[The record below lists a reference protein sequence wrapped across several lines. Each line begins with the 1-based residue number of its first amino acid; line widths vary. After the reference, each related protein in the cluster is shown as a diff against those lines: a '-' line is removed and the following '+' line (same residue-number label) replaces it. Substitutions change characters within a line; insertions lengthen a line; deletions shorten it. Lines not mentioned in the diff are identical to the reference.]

1 MLEQYEKCFKACD
14 IRGITETQLDEKF
27 MYILGKGMGKY
38 FAQENGKEMKMLIW
52 CDVRESNTKYLP
64 HFLKGLQEEG
74 IHHIAFAKFW
84 NEDETK
90 YPFGI
95 ASTEITYYLGQHD
108 FDIGIAVTA
117 SHNPKEYLWMK
128 FFDKEV
134 NLLPS
139 ELLKHCFEEAY
150 FEGEYDKVLPEMID
164 TTYEQSLIQEKKVR
178 FFDFLKEKWNQIS
191 KKYKIVV
198 DFSTGA
204 WITVEKEF
212 LTMMQAKHEL
222 VFIND
227 YADGSFSA
235 HESDTSDRKN
245 YEQLAQ
251 KVKDE
256 NADFGIMFDGDV
268 DRIGFV
274 TWDGEVINCD
284 IVTAIIANQVL
295 QTSEVKGDIVFD
307 SMSSKIIEDTAE
319 KYGVKGIRYKTGR
332 FFINEKL
339 AEVQGVLGGEASG
352 HYMFHETGGFE
363 MPLLALYYVLCELQN
378 YSTFQAMIQQY
389 MVYFKTPIM
398 SYKTEKKAEIL
409 EKVKEEFWMY
419 HQEYLDGVSVF
430 ADDFWCNVRPSNN
443 EPKMRYVVE
452 AETEAKKDEIS
463 QKIERI
469 IQG

>member
-27 MYILGKGMGKY
+27 MYILWKGMGKY

-84 NEDETK
+84 NEDERK

-164 TTYEQSLIQEKKVR
+164 TTYEQPLIQEKKVR

-212 LTMMQAKHEL
+212 LTMMQIKHDL
-222 VFIND
+222 IFIND
-227 YADGSFSA
+227 YAMIN
-235 HESDTSDRKN
+235 R
-245 YEQLAQ
+245 
-251 KVKDE
+251 
-256 NADFGIMFDGDV
+256 ADV
-268 DRIGFV
+268 
-274 TWDGEVINCD
+274 
-284 IVTAIIANQVL
+284 
-295 QTSEVKGDIVFD
+295 
-307 SMSSKIIEDTAE
+307 
-319 KYGVKGIRYKTGR
+319 
-332 FFINEKL
+332 
-339 AEVQGVLGGEASG
+339 
-352 HYMFHETGGFE
+352 
-363 MPLLALYYVLCELQN
+363 
-378 YSTFQAMIQQY
+378 
-389 MVYFKTPIM
+389 
-398 SYKTEKKAEIL
+398 
-409 EKVKEEFWMY
+409 
-419 HQEYLDGVSVF
+419 
-430 ADDFWCNVRPSNN
+430 
-443 EPKMRYVVE
+443 
-452 AETEAKKDEIS
+452 
-463 QKIERI
+463 
-469 IQG
+469 